1 VGVSGPILI
10 WGAGAI
16 GGTLGAYLAR
26 AGEDVLLVDVVE
38 DHVRAMNAEGLSIEG
53 PVETFRQ
60 QVRAATPAEVTG
72 TYARIVLAVKAH
84 HTEAATRALAPHLAA
99 DGYVLSAQ
107 NGLNEI
113 AISRIVGEARTMGC
127 FVNFGADWHGP
138 GRILYGNRGFVAV
151 GELDGR
157 TTPRLREMHRLLSIL
172 EPNAVMTDNI
182 WGYLWGKLGYGAQ
195 LFATAL
201 TNASMSENLASE
213 RHFPVFDR
221 VAREIMAV
229 AARRGVRPLGFN
241 GFEPEAFMPGA
252 PEAAARK
259 SVAALAEYNRHTAKT
274 HSGIWRDLAVRKRKT
289 EVDAQIAV
297 VAPLAREVGLAT
309 PVLDRLVELIH
320 DIEDGRRPQSWE
332 TLDRLLDTCISTSP
346 AVASS

>member
-1 VGVSGPILI
+1 MSGPILI

-26 AGEDVLLVDVVE
+26 AGEDVLMVDVVE

-53 PVETFRQ
+53 PVEVFRQ
-60 QVRAATPAEVTG
+60 RLKAAMPAEVTG
-72 TYARIVLAVKAH
+72 TYGRIVLAVKAH
-84 HTEAATRALAPHLAA
+84 HTEAAAKALAPHLAT
-99 DGYVLSAQ
+99 DGVVVSAQ

-113 AISRIVGEARTMGC
+113 AISKVVGEKRTMGC

-138 GRILYGNRGFVAV
+138 GQILYGNRGFVAL
-151 GELDGR
+151 GELDGK
-157 TTPRLREMHRLLSIL
+157 TTPRLKDMHRLFSIL

-221 VAREIMAV
+221 VAREVMAV
-229 AARRGVRPLGFN
+229 ASKRGVSPLGFN
-241 GFEPEAFMPGA
+241 GFEPAAFLPGA
-252 PEAAARK
+252 SDAAARK

-297 VAPLAREVGLAT
+297 VSPLAREVGLKT
-309 PVLDRLVELIH
+309 PVLDHLVELIH
-320 DIEDGRRPQSWE
+320 DIEDGRLEQSWE

-346 AVASS
+346 AAA

>member
-1 VGVSGPILI
+1 MGVSRTILI

-16 GGTLGAYLAR
+16 GGTIGAYLAR
-26 AGEDVLLVDVVE
+26 AGEDVLLVDIVE
-38 DHVRAMNAEGLSIEG
+38 EHVRAMNADGLSIEG

-60 QVRAATPAEVTG
+60 KVKAATPAEVKG
-72 TYARIVLAVKAH
+72 TYDCIILAVKAH
-84 HTEAATRALAPHLAA
+84 HTEAATKALAPHLAP

-113 AISRIVGEARTMGC
+113 AIAKIVGDKRTMGS

-138 GRILYGNRGFVAV
+138 GKILYGNRGFVAV
-151 GELDGR
+151 GEIDGR
-157 TTPRLREMHRLLSIL
+157 TTHRLKDMHRLLSIF
-172 EPNAVMTDNI
+172 EPNAVTTDNI

-229 AARRGVRPLGFN
+229 AAKRGVKPLGFN
-241 GFEPEAFMPGA
+241 GFEPMAFMPGA
-252 PEAAARK
+252 PESAARK
-259 SVAALAEYNRHTAKT
+259 SVADLAEYNRHTAKT

-297 VAPLAREVGLAT
+297 VTPLAREVGLAT

-320 DIEDGRRPQSWE
+320 DIEDGRRQQSWE
-332 TLDRLLDTCISTSP
+332 TLDRLLETCSSTSP
-346 AVASS
+346 AAA

>member
-1 VGVSGPILI
+1 MSTPIVI

-38 DHVRAMNAEGLSIEG
+38 EHVRAMNANGLSIEG

-60 QVRAATPAEVTG
+60 KVKAATPGELEG
-72 TYARIVLAVKAH
+72 TYERIVLAVKAH
-84 HTEAATRALAPHLAA
+84 HTEAATKALLPHLAA
-99 DGYVLSAQ
+99 DGFIVSAQ

-113 AISRIVGEARTMGC
+113 AISKLAGEKRTMGC
-127 FVNFGADWHGP
+127 FVNYGADWHGP
-138 GRILYGNRGFVAV
+138 GQILYGNRGFVAL

-157 TTPRLREMHRLLSIL
+157 MTPRLAEMHRLFSIL
-172 EPNAVMTDNI
+172 EPNTVSTDNI

-201 TNASMSENLASE
+201 TMGSMTENFESK

-221 VAREIMAV
+221 LAREVMAV

-241 GFEPEAFMPGA
+241 GFEPAAYLPGA
-252 PEAAARK
+252 PEAGARK
-259 SVAALAEYNRHTAKT
+259 SVADMAEFNRHGAKT
-274 HSGIWRDLAVRKRKT
+274 HSGVWRDLAVRKRKT
-289 EVDAQIAV
+289 EVDSQIAV
-297 VAPLAREVGLAT
+297 VSEIAREMGMTT
-309 PVLDRLVELIH
+309 PVIDRLVELIH
-320 DIEDGRRPQSWE
+320 DIEDGRRQQSWE
-332 TLDRLLDTCISTSP
+332 TLDRLLETCSSTSP
-346 AVASS
+346 AAA

>member
-1 VGVSGPILI
+1 MGMSTPILI

-16 GGTLGAYLAR
+16 GGTIGAYLAR
-26 AGEDVLLVDVVE
+26 AGEDVLLVDIVDE
-38 DHVRAMNAEGLSIEG
+38 HVRTMNADGLSIEG

-60 QVRAATPAEVTG
+60 KVKAASPAGVKG
-72 TYARIVLAVKAH
+72 VYDRVILAVKAH
-84 HTEAATRALAPHLAA
+84 HTEAASKALAPHLAA

-113 AISRIVGEARTMGC
+113 AIAKIVGEKRTMGS

-138 GRILYGNRGFVAV
+138 GKILYGNRGFVAV
-151 GELDGR
+151 GEIDGK
-157 TTPRLREMHRLLSIL
+157 TTPRLKDMHRVLRIF

-201 TNASMSENLASE
+201 TNAPMSENLASE

-229 AARRGVRPLGFN
+229 AAKRGVKPLGFN
-241 GFEPEAFMPGA
+241 GFEPSAFMPGA
-252 PEAAARK
+252 SEAAARK
-259 SVAALAEYNRHTAKT
+259 SVADLAEYNRHTAKT

-320 DIEDGRRPQSWE
+320 DIEDGRRQQSWE
-332 TLDRLLDTCISTSP
+332 TLDRLLETCSSTSP
-346 AVASS
+346 AAA

>member
-1 VGVSGPILI
+1 MSGPILI

-26 AGEDVLLVDVVE
+26 AGEDVLMVDVVE

-53 PVETFRQ
+53 PVEVFRQ
-60 QVRAATPAEVTG
+60 KLKAAMPAEVTG
-72 TYARIVLAVKAH
+72 TYGRIILAVKAH
-84 HTEAATRALAPHLAA
+84 HTDAAAKALAPHLAA
-99 DGYVLSAQ
+99 DGVVVSAQ

-113 AISRIVGEARTMGC
+113 AISKVVGEKRTMGC

-138 GRILYGNRGFVAV
+138 GQILYGNRGFVAL
-151 GELDGR
+151 GELDGK
-157 TTPRLREMHRLLSIL
+157 TTPRLKDMHRLFSIL
-172 EPNAVMTDNI
+172 EPNAVLTENI

-221 VAREIMAV
+221 VAREVMAV
-229 AARRGVRPLGFN
+229 AAKRGVSPLGFN
-241 GFEPEAFMPGA
+241 GFEPAAFMPGA
-252 PEAAARK
+252 SDAAARK

-274 HSGIWRDLAVRKRKT
+274 HSGVWRDLAVRKRKT

-297 VAPLAREVGLAT
+297 VAPLAREVGLKT
-309 PVLDRLVELIH
+309 PALDHLVELSH
-320 DIEDGRRPQSWE
+320 DIEDGRREQSWE

-346 AVASS
+346 AAA